1 MSGMTSGSDRPGGA
15 DRTDGADRTGGADP
29 TDRAGAPATLEA
41 QARDSATQAIAYG
54 LVAALA
60 CGLLLFGFA
69 ALLSFSAGLVVIAF
83 FLGRIVGLSVVSG
96 AQAAVPSAA
105 RPRAGSAPAPRA
117 ELSGPAR
124 TVVAVVLSVLAISGA
139 LVATWLYGRSTGGV
153 LGLGDYLAQTLGPIA
168 PLEYIVATLAAWWSS
183 R

>member
-1 MSGMTSGSDRPGGA
+1 MSGMTSRSDRPGGA
-15 DRTDGADRTGGADP
+15 DATGGPSPTGGADA
-29 TDRAGAPATLEA
+29 TATLET
-41 QARDSATQAIAYG
+41 QARDRATQALAYG

-96 AQAAVPSAA
+96 AQAAIPSA
-105 RPRAGSAPAPRA
+105 RPRTVSAPAPRGG
-117 ELSGPAR
+117 LSGPAR
-124 TVVAVVLSVLAISGA
+124 TVIAVVLSVLAISGA
-139 LVATWLYGRSTGGV
+139 LAATWLYARSTGGV
-153 LGLGDYLAQTLGPIA
+153 LGFGDYLAQTLGPIV

>member
-1 MSGMTSGSDRPGGA
+1 MSGMTSGSDTPGGA
-15 DRTDGADRTGGADP
+15 DPARRADP
-29 TDRAGAPATLEA
+29 AGRPGAPATLETPV
-41 QARDSATQAIAYG
+41 RDPATQAIAYG

-69 ALLSFSAGLVVIAF
+69 ALLSFSAGLVIIAL

-105 RPRAGSAPAPRA
+105 SPRAASGPAPRA
-117 ELSGPAR
+117 GLSGPAR

-139 LVATWLYGRSTGGV
+139 LVATWLYARSTGGV
-153 LGLGDYLAQTLGPIA
+153 LPFGDYLAQTLGPIA
-168 PLEYIVATLAAWWSS
+168 PLEYVVAPLAAWWSS